1 MSGRT
6 DDVGDSILRFTG
18 SVKSKLVLM
27 SSGILVSTDKYRG
40 LTTPRPT
47 SIAQSRRALKREEFC
62 AVMTDAASGFF
73 ERW

>member
-6 DDVGDSILRFTG
+6 ADVGVSIPTLAGF
-18 SVKSKLVLM
+18 VKSKLLLM

-47 SIAQSRRALKREEFC
+47 GIAQSQSPREERRVLR
-62 AVMTDAASGFF
+62 AND
-73 ERW
+73 

>member
-6 DDVGDSILRFTG
+6 AEVGDSIPTLAGF
-18 SVKSKLVLM
+18 VKSKLLLM

-47 SIAQSRRALKREEFC
+47 SIAQSRRASKREEFC